1 MDDKTQIAYEFANFR
16 LLPGEKQLVCG
27 ERAVKLQ
34 PKVFDTLQMLVE
46 NHGRLVDKDNFLKG
60 LWPDTFVEEAT
71 LAHCVSELRRA
82 LRQDSEGTEFIETVA
97 KRGYRFLAPVKVTP
111 MTAPEASAP
120 GSVLAVLPFEYLG
133 SESDREYLADGLTE
147 EVIAALGQIDP
158 TRLSVIGRTTVMR
171 YKRATKSLQ
180 EIGDEL
186 KAAFLVESSLR
197 SEGGR
202 IRVTSKLVRSS
213 DQVQIWSATY
223 DSEPKS
229 MLAFQRELSTT
240 IAQQIRL
247 RLAPERLDALA
258 RRQAHNPEAYDTYL
272 HGRYYWN
279 LFTPATTRKAVE
291 CYLRATQLDPNYAL
305 AWSGLADAYA
315 SSPIHADVR
324 PRDVWEKARHAAG
337 QAVAAEPELAETQ
350 TSWGFVKFW
359 LDWDW
364 KETEAAY
371 RRAIAID
378 PNYSLV
384 YRLLGI
390 ALAHIGHRE
399 EEARAAMER
408 ARALDPLQAMHH
420 ALSAQVAFLGR
431 DYRGAVEFARQ
442 AAVVLTDFWIA
453 NLQMAQAYEQL
464 GEYPLALEA
473 LSRGGGV
480 GGENSKVLSL
490 RGYVLAKMDRGDEAR
505 SVLKT
510 LETLSRERYIPP
522 YSIAQVYAGLQ
533 ECDLAFTWLER
544 ALEEHDVHL
553 AMLPTEPKWDGLRMD
568 PRFADVLQRCGL
580 PYGSSAS
587 SVSSILRE

>member
-1 MDDKTQIAYEFANFR
+1 M
-16 LLPGEKQLVCG
+16 
-27 ERAVKLQ
+27 
-34 PKVFDTLQMLVE
+34 
-46 NHGRLVDKDNFLKG
+46 
-60 LWPDTFVEEAT
+60 
-71 LAHCVSELRRA
+71 
-82 LRQDSEGTEFIETVA
+82 
-97 KRGYRFLAPVKVTP
+97 KVTP
-111 MTAPEASAP
+111 TDRARSLRA

-158 TRLSVIGRTTVMR
+158 ERLSVIGRTTVMR

-324 PRDVWEKARHAAG
+324 PRDVWEKARHAAE

-431 DYRGAVEFARQ
+431 DFKCAVEFARQ

-453 NLQMAQAYEQL
+453 NLQIAQAYEQL
-464 GEYPLALEA
+464 GEYALALEA
-473 LSRGGGV
+473 SGPRRRCGRREQQSTVATRIHPCEDGTQGRSAECVEDAGGPVPG
-480 GGENSKVLSL
+480 
-490 RGYVLAKMDRGDEAR
+490 
-505 SVLKT
+505 T
-510 LETLSRERYIPP
+510 LHAAVRDC
-522 YSIAQVYAGLQ
+522 AGL
-533 ECDLAFTWLER
+533 
-544 ALEEHDVHL
+544 
-553 AMLPTEPKWDGLRMD
+553 
-568 PRFADVLQRCGL
+568 
-580 PYGSSAS
+580 YGIAG
-587 SVSSILRE
+587 I